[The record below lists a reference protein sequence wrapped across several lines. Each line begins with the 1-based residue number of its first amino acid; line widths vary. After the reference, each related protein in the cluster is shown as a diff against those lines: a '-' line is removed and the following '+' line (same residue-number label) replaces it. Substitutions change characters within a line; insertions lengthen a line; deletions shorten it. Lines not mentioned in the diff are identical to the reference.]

1 VEEGKYKCMDAL
13 RRGCTELATTF
24 CQTFN
29 ATSPI
34 QDMWTFIKTHLLKLQ
49 DQHVPS
55 KQSTRYSQSWIN
67 REVKSLSRKKKCSYD
82 KARRTG
88 NAKDLRRYKH
98 LKQLSTEACRRAYNS
113 YITNIISP
121 DSIENPKRFWGFIK
135 GLRTE
140 NTGIAP
146 LKDSTGMTQS
156 VFNKDEQCD
165 SIPNKGPS
173 PFNDMPAIIIGLE
186 GVYKI
191 LNQLQIHKATGPDK
205 ISCRILKE
213 MAAEVAPILHLFCKP
228 LSTKAYYRQI
238 GKLPMWCQYLKRET
252 KAKQRTIAM

>member
-1 VEEGKYKCMDAL
+1 MDAL

-34 QDMWTFIKTHLLKLQ
+34 QDVWTFIKTHLLKLQ

-55 KQSTRYSQSWIN
+55 KQSSTRYSQSWIN
-67 REVKSLSRKKKCSYD
+67 REVKSLSMKKKRSYD

-88 NAKDLRRYKH
+88 IAKDFRRYKH
-98 LKQLSTEACRRAYNS
+98 LKQLSTEACRRAYNN

-121 DSIENPKRFWGFIK
+121 DSTENPKRFWGFIK
-135 GLRTE
+135 GLPTE

-156 VFNKDEQCD
+156 DGSKKAD
-165 SIPNKGPS
+165 
-173 PFNDMPAIIIGLE
+173 
-186 GVYKI
+186 I
-191 LNQLQIHKATGPDK
+191 LNCQFSSSNVTQFQTRVPVHLMICQPSKLDW
-205 ISCRILKE
+205 KE
-213 MAAEVAPILHLFCKP
+213 SIRY
-228 LSTKAYYRQI
+228 STDFKFTRPQ
-238 GKLPMWCQYLKRET
+238 GQTKYLVVF
-252 KAKQRTIAM
+252 